1 MKNNQVTLQHKG
13 EAAYIRPI
21 SKQFTHKEAQLT
33 EDGTLILGPMTDKNT
48 VATYHVK
55 ELEHLTFVSGEQAL
69 LDLNQGGVVV
79 VVSVLLEEGLTGEV
93 VGDAC
98 LPVY

>member
-1 MKNNQVTLQHKG
+1 M
-13 EAAYIRPI
+13 
-21 SKQFTHKEAQLT
+21 
-33 EDGTLILGPMTDKNT
+33 
-48 VATYHVK
+48 K

-79 VVSVLLEEGLTGEV
+79 VVSVLLEVGLTGEV